1 VGHGRYTLYN
11 AVNRAGANNSREVR
25 GPLLVEVLAANRRDS
40 VSLRLA
46 GIASASRG
54 SRTTLLLLAPALF
67 TALYEGPG
75 QKYRDY
81 RATV

>member
-11 AVNRAGANNSREVR
+11 AINRAGANNSREVR

-67 TALYEGPG
+67 TALSLRLAA
-75 QKYRDY
+75 KHSD
-81 RATV
+81 